1 MRQGFA
7 SKSAVLLSVKDYAI
21 PLLSGTATTLV
32 VFLPM
37 LTLPGIMGKFLAYIP
52 ITIFVTLL

>member
-1 MRQGFA
+1 
-7 SKSAVLLSVKDYAI
+7 VLLSVKDYAI
-21 PLLSGTATTLV
+21 PLISGTATTLV